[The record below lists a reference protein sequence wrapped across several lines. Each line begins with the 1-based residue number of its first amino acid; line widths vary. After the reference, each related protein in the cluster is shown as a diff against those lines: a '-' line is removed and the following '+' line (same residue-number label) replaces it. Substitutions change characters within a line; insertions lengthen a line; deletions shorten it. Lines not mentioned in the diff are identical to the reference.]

1 MIRQA
6 IIFLRFAITIALA
19 VGLMLSS
26 NAQTKSHNLLK
37 IAEIMA
43 QHQAEIK
50 DHGHAHDDIVDFVH
64 AFQGHGHEMAD
75 HDHNTAF
82 LPPKRSAGFIAPA
95 RTDWPLKE
103 TAMSDRRATGLD
115 RPPRA

>member
-19 VGLMLSS
+19 VGMILSS

-37 IAEIMA
+37 IVEIMA

-64 AFQGHGHEMAD
+64 AFQSHGHEMAD

-82 LPPKRSAGFIAPA
+82 LPPREAIS
-95 RTDWPLKE
+95 
-103 TAMSDRRATGLD
+103 TALPTSTRLTMADYAMPGRRDHGLD
-115 RPPRA
+115 RPPRV